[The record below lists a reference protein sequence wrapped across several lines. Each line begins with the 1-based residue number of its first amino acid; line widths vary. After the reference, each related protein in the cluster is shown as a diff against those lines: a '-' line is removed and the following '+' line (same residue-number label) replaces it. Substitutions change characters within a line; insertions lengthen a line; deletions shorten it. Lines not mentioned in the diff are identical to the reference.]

1 MKQVAFSFLIAGLFA
16 FSANAQDDSKYGDT
30 PEEVKK
36 CKECISLYREFRDQ
50 DQEKDALKFWRCAL
64 KICPASAKT
73 LYIDG
78 ARFYG
83 NILDKI
89 HENPEKADER
99 DAYLDTLMTVYDMR
113 IENFGEEGK
122 VLAMKAVDLYKYDES
137 KAKEANQLLA
147 KAMDITEN
155 ETDAITASKYYQTLY
170 EMYKNDQAT
179 KSDLLV
185 EYMPVL
191 DILDYNIARLEDEA
205 MVERYEKAKKNLD
218 AFFVKIAECDDI
230 YRILGERIAQSPND
244 IKLNAKALAVM
255 NKRDCTDDPL
265 YVQVAERVYQ
275 NKPTA
280 PAAYSIGI
288 EKLKIKEYSDA
299 LNYFEEAIELCDGC
313 IDLNRYYLRASQ
325 TATILGKT
333 SKARTYANNILE
345 TEPNSGEAYML
356 MGDAIAGSANACDD
370 GKLGKASAYWLATD
384 YYAKA
389 RNVDPSVASKANQK
403 ISGYQK
409 YFPATK
415 DIFYHNL
422 NKGDS
427 YMVECFGE
435 TTTVRTND

>member
-313 IDLNRYYLRASQ
+313 IDLNRYYLRAGQ

-403 ISGYQK
+403 ISGYQ
-409 YFPATK
+409 
-415 DIFYHNL
+415 
-422 NKGDS
+422 
-427 YMVECFGE
+427 
-435 TTTVRTND
+435 